1 VTGLSIIIVNYKS
14 AKLIIDCLNTIYSAT
29 KNIFF
34 EIIIVDNDSK
44 DNSKESI
51 LSLYPE
57 VQWIEM
63 NYNSGFAR
71 ANNEGIRKSKADVV
85 LLLNADTLINDSA
98 IEKCY
103 RLFINSQFVAC
114 GVQLLNADL
123 TPQISGNY
131 FVKGGVNYLLPLP
144 YFGNFIKF
152 LGVLF
157 NVKKPNVPNAES
169 TIEVD
174 WINGAFLMVKKT
186 AIEQAGLL
194 DEDFFLYAEE
204 TEWCS
209 RLKKIGK
216 LCIFGEVKIIH
227 LQGETAVS
235 TFNSTDK
242 TYANLFDKK
251 GLQIMLSNMVRI
263 RKQFGVGWFLLMLSF
278 YIFEIPFFLIGLLLS
293 KIFFAG
299 KSKYSFS
306 QFKGYSANVIFVTKL
321 ASKIIRNSPFFY
333 KTL

>member
-14 AKLIIDCLNTIYSAT
+14 AKLIIDCLSTIYSAT
-29 KNIFF
+29 KNIVF

-51 LSLYPE
+51 LLLYPE
-57 VQWIEM
+57 VRWIDM

-71 ANNEGIRKSKADVV
+71 ANNEGLRESKADVV

-103 RLFINSQFVAC
+103 QLFINSQFVAC

-123 TPQISGNY
+123 SSQISGNY
-131 FVKGGVNYLLPLP
+131 FVKGGLNYLLPLP

-152 LGVLF
+152 LGILF
-157 NVKKPNVPNAES
+157 NTKKPNVPNAES

-186 AIEQAGLL
+186 AFEKAGLL

-209 RLKKIGK
+209 RLKKTGK

-227 LQGETAVS
+227 LQGETAIS
-235 TFNSTDK
+235 TFNSSDK

-278 YIFEIPFFLIGLLLS
+278 YIFEIPIFLIGLLLS
-293 KIFFAG
+293 KIFFPG
-299 KSKYSFS
+299 KSKYNLA
-306 QFKGYSANVIFVTKL
+306 QLKGYSANVIFVTKL